1 MPEISTGIQNWPTLD
16 KKIES
21 LTKHEKHNSKRREID
36 MERLDVRKKFVH
48 CKNNNLIRLSKTPE
62 TDPLHLRSAI
72 ALYLIFSRCF
82 LKRNSLFTPKTK
94 TKKAWT

>member
-36 MERLDVRKKFVH
+36 MERL
-48 CKNNNLIRLSKTPE
+48 
-62 TDPLHLRSAI
+62 
-72 ALYLIFSRCF
+72 
-82 LKRNSLFTPKTK
+82 
-94 TKKAWT
+94 